1 MAFSTS
7 TMRPSQNIGRITKSG
22 NPNIRQLLVIGTRS
36 VMRICEK
43 KNDQVSI
50 WVKKKKEA
58 KGFKRTD
65 IALAN
70 KTARIIFGVL
80 KKQKKYEVKIAA

>member
-1 MAFSTS
+1 
-7 TMRPSQNIGRITKSG
+7 
-22 NPNIRQLLVIGTRS
+22 
-36 VMRICEK
+36 MRICEK